1 MKTFFNFI
9 PVLIILLT
17 VTVTAQDEKKSQAY
31 WIHEDPV
38 YPSMVLDYEETCKEL
53 VLNCNK
59 YNIQEANWV
68 TISTDD
74 LKYFFISAIEK
85 MGDLDKSRFA
95 NLQENMGKDEFNKI
109 FDTFDNCYDT
119 HYDYIIHLDHELSYK
134 PDGVHLSQPDMSYR
148 KMEYYYITPQNF
160 NKAIDILKEF
170 KTLYSDKNS
179 KEHYTIFRSGFGS
192 EGDYIMVLIS
202 AKSAEDFER
211 VREESNR
218 EFGPERD
225 ILYKKLLGI
234 TNRVESLNGFYRLDL
249 SYIPK

>member
-1 MKTFFNFI
+1 MRSFFNYF
-9 PVLIILLT
+9 PVLLFLIT
-17 VTVTAQDEKKSQAY
+17 VTVTAQIEEESQAY

-53 VLNCNK
+53 VLNCEK
-59 YNIQEANWV
+59 FNIQEANWV

-95 NLQENMGKDEFNKI
+95 NLQENMEKDEFNNI

-134 PDGVHLSQPDMSYR
+134 PDGTHLFQEDMSYR

-160 NKAIDILKEF
+160 NKVIGILKEF
-170 KTLYSDKNS
+170 KTLYSNKQS

-192 EGDYIMVLIS
+192 EGDYIMVLFS
-202 AKSAEDFER
+202 AKSPEAFER
-211 VREESNR
+211 TREESNGKL
-218 EFGPERD
+218 GPEREV
-225 ILYKKLLGI
+225 LYKKLLGI
-234 TNRVESLNGFYRLDL
+234 TNRVETLNGFFRLDL

>member
-1 MKTFFNFI
+1 MRSFINFI
-9 PVLIILLT
+9 PFLTILLT
-17 VTVTAQDEKKSQAY
+17 VTITAQDENKSQAY

-38 YPSMVLDYEETCKEL
+38 YPAMVLDYEETCKDL

-74 LKYFFISAIEK
+74 LKYYFISAIEK

-95 NLQENMGKDEFNKI
+95 NLQENMDIDDFNKI

-134 PDGVHLSQPDMSYR
+134 PDGNHLSQGDMSYR

-160 NKAIDILKEF
+160 NNAIEILKEF
-170 KTLYSDKNS
+170 KTLYSNKNS
-179 KEHYTIFRSGFGS
+179 KEHYSIFRSGFGS
-192 EGDYIMVLIS
+192 EGDYIMVLFS

-211 VREESNR
+211 VREESNKS
-218 EFGPERD
+218 FGPERD
-225 ILYKKLLGI
+225 VLYKNLLKI
-234 TNRVESLNGFYRLDL
+234 TNRVETLNGFYRLDL

>member
-1 MKTFFNFI
+1 MRSFINFI
-9 PVLIILLT
+9 PFLIISLT
-17 VTVTAQDEKKSQAY
+17 VTVTAQDENKSQAY

-38 YPSMVLDYEETCKEL
+38 YPAMVLDYEETCKEL

-74 LKYFFISAIEK
+74 LKYYFISAIEK

-95 NLQENMGKDEFNKI
+95 NLQENMNIDDFNNI

-134 PDGVHLSQPDMSYR
+134 PDGNHLSQEDMSYR

-160 NKAIDILKEF
+160 NTAIEILNEF
-170 KTLYSDKNS
+170 KKLYSNKNS
-179 KEHYTIFRSGFGS
+179 QEHYSIFRSGFGS
-192 EGDYIMVLIS
+192 EGDYIMVLFS

-211 VREESNR
+211 VREESNKN
-218 EFGPERD
+218 FGPERD
-225 ILYKKLLGI
+225 VLYKKLLGI
-234 TNRVESLNGFYRLDL
+234 TNRVETLNGFYRLDL